1 MYSHE
6 PLSLY
11 AESSTIDR
19 TAMADV
25 TTLEG
30 ITVGLFETRRK
41 REFSAMFAAR
51 GAQVVTCPLIFPE
64 SQGVEEPVREFIAET
79 LAGKFAVVTFYTG
92 IGIEA
97 VLHAAQ
103 ELGRYEALKD
113 ALTRLTVIARGP
125 KGKGAL
131 KRHNLTPNFL
141 AQPPTTEGLVKLVEG
156 LDLRGKRVAVALA
169 GDQPSSALSEAVKNG
184 GGEAYQFAPYHY
196 HLPEDL
202 SEIGAFIRRVVA
214 REISLLAFTT
224 PPQVTILMNAAEK
237 LDSAQELLQT
247 MNSSTTVAAV
257 GTVTARALARYGL
270 KVSVRPPE
278 KDETMMGLV
287 KAIEGFLRERA
298 PLP

>member
-1 MYSHE
+1 
-6 PLSLY
+6 
-11 AESSTIDR
+11 
-19 TAMADV
+19 MADL
-25 TTLEG
+25 TTFEG

-51 GAQVVTCPLIFPE
+51 GAQVVACPLIFPE
-64 SQGVEEPVREFIAET
+64 SHGVEEPVREFIEET
-79 LAGKFAVVTFYTG
+79 LAGKFDVVIFYTG

-97 VLHAAQ
+97 LLNAAQ
-103 ELGRYEALKD
+103 QLGRYEALKD
-113 ALTRLTVIARGP
+113 VFTRMTVIARGP

-156 LDLRGKRVAVALA
+156 LDLSGKRVAVALA
-169 GDQPSSALSEAVKNG
+169 GDQPSSALSEAVINR

-202 SEIGAFIRRVVA
+202 SEIDAFIRRVVA
-214 REISLLAFTT
+214 REVSLLAFTT

-237 LDSAQELLQT
+237 LDSAQELLQA
-247 MNSSTTVAAV
+247 MNSSAIVAAV
-257 GTVTARALARYGL
+257 GTVTAGALARYGV

-278 KDETMMGLV
+278 EDETMMGLV
-287 KAIEGFLRERA
+287 EAIEGFLRKRA
-298 PLP
+298 AQH